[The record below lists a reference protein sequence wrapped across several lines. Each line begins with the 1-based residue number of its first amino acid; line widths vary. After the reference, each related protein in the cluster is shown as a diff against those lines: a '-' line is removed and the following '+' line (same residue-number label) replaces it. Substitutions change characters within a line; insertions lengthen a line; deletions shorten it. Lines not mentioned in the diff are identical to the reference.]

1 MRIAPLTFT
10 ALLASSAAFV
20 GAAQQAAL
28 PADPGVYAETASGA
42 VPLKK
47 TFSGFD
53 VAGSMSTSTR
63 TRVLV
68 FPIST
73 VDDLPAAPGV
83 AGFIVNLATV
93 DDSRAAA
100 SQMRFAIGDHVREPD
115 FQVMAVTVGK
125 FRTGVYRI
133 SSPQLT
139 HEWLA
144 GAYAKLTSAR
154 KWRDKRPPAIV
165 GLILNDQMYPVRIE
179 EAALTVKEE
188 R

>member
-1 MRIAPLTFT
+1 MRLATL
-10 ALLASSAAFV
+10 ALAGLLASASGSHA
-20 GAAQQAAL
+20 GGQQASP
-28 PADPGVYAETASGA
+28 PAEPGVYAETASGA
-42 VPLKK
+42 VALNK

-68 FPIST
+68 FPIAA
-73 VDDLPAAPGV
+73 VDDLPAAPSVG
-83 AGFIVNLATV
+83 GFIVNLATV

-100 SQMRFAIGDHVREPD
+100 AQMRLTVGDHVREPD
-115 FQVMAVTVGK
+115 FQVMAITVGK

-144 GAYAKLTSAR
+144 NAYAKLTSSR
-154 KWRDKRPPAIV
+154 KWRGKRPPALV
-165 GLILNDQMYPVRIE
+165 GLILNDQMYPVRID
-179 EAALTVKEE
+179 EAALTVK
-188 R
+188 